1 MSKQTI
7 LPIFFSV
14 SINQANNFEK
24 IALVVYN
31 NKEYKRVN
39 PNELVIVNDSLRIFK
54 GIDMNNKK
62 VLFKTKDGQDNSIIS
77 FEKIRT
83 LRYQKKSLQLR
94 TTGVI
99 VGAAIYALWG
109 YLQSSHN
116 YENYGEENGQKK
128 EG

>member
-7 LPIFFSV
+7 LTIFFSV

-62 VLFKTKDGQDNSIIS
+62 VLLKTKDGQDNSIIS

-83 LRYQKKSLQLR
+83 FFRWCVR
-94 TTGVI
+94 
-99 VGAAIYALWG
+99 
-109 YLQSSHN
+109 
-116 YENYGEENGQKK
+116 
-128 EG
+128 